1 MGKEKRMQTTEN
13 LPLILQA
20 EDIASILGIS
30 RNGAYELM
38 KQKGFPVIQVGRL
51 KRVNRDAFFKWM
63 ENQNN

>member
-1 MGKEKRMQTTEN
+1 MNQTMES

-30 RNGAYELM
+30 KNGAYELM

-63 ENQNN
+63 EQQHY